1 VDDASTTIAAVA
13 TVWLVLTLGMAA
25 WRCFKPQL
33 IDLDGQ
39 LIAIALAA
47 GGFVIYIF
55 LLDIQVKAGALPA
68 FFVFGALI
76 GFAVS
81 FLAGY
86 QNIYGLAVFRGSG
99 WFLIPWGISAIWG
112 FLGALEGDADSI
124 AIGVS
129 YSVLALGIGTG
140 QFLYSWRAV
149 VKVEAAPLAPIP
161 ISIEAP
167 DSPGLAVAASPAFV
181 APALRYPP
189 PALTPEP
196 APAPEPT
203 PVPAMSQCPNGH
215 TMVDATDIFCDT
227 CGVRAL
233 CPNGHRLGR
242 AGLSF
247 CTTCGVALT

>member
-1 VDDASTTIAAVA
+1 MNDAAAPIAAVA
-13 TVWLVLTLGMAA
+13 TVWLALTLGLAA

-39 LIAIALAA
+39 LIAIAMAA
-47 GGFVIYIF
+47 GGLVIYIF
-55 LLDIQVKAGALPA
+55 LLDIQVKPDALPA
-68 FFVFGALI
+68 FFAFGALI

-124 AIGVS
+124 AIGVA

-140 QFLYSWRAV
+140 QLLYSWRAV

-167 DSPGLAVAASPAFV
+167 EGPDFASATPPAF
-181 APALRYPP
+181 AP
-189 PALTPEP
+189 PAPSYQPPAATP
-196 APAPEPT
+196 APAPA
-203 PVPAMSQCPNGH
+203 PAMSQCPNGH
-215 TMVDATDIFCDT
+215 DMVDATDVFCDT
-227 CGVRAL
+227 CGTRAL
-233 CPNGHRLGR
+233 CPNGHRLAR

-247 CTTCGVALT
+247 CTTCGVPLT